1 MGSYYCAKLSSF
13 SDRSKFMLKTPSSRA
28 AVLLAASIFCAS
40 PVTQAQTYS
49 NGITAVVNGKPI
61 MRSEVRDA
69 IIAQEQMLRFKYRED
84 PEGLAKEMAELKSTA
99 LDSLIDRE
107 LILSE
112 FVKMGGTIKPQY
124 IDDDIN
130 SVIRENFKGDRDAF
144 VTELAKT
151 GMTMKKF
158 RDLREKMIIVNVM
171 RGRHAGE
178 QPPATPRE
186 VQDYYEKHNDQ
197 FRDKDMIKIST
208 ITIPK
213 FTGGADVSPERQKKL
228 AQEIRAKIVAGADFG
243 SMARTYSQD
252 SRAEG
257 GGAWDWM
264 ERKQMKKS
272 MADAAFALKNG
283 GVSQVI
289 EEETSFVI
297 IYCDAKKLGDAVPLD
312 KVRPEI
318 ERVINA
324 QKSKDTLMKWLEDL
338 RRKAVIK
345 KMDTG
350 TVEQPAPPPA
360 AAINQ

>member
-1 MGSYYCAKLSSF
+1 M
-13 SDRSKFMLKTPSSRA
+13 SKKSPLTLA
-28 AVLLAASIFCAS
+28 AALLAAAAICTTPA
-40 PVTQAQTYS
+40 VRAQTYS
-49 NGITAVVNGKPI
+49 NGIDAVVNGKPI

-69 IIAQEQMLRFKYRED
+69 VIAQEQMLRFKYRED
-84 PEGLAKEMAELKSTA
+84 PEGFAKEAASLKATA

-112 FVKMGGTIKPQY
+112 FAKMGGTIKPQY
-124 IDDDIN
+124 VDDDIN
-130 SVIRENFKGDRDAF
+130 SIIRESFKGDRDAF

-158 RDLREKMIIVNVM
+158 RELREKMIVVNVM
-171 RGRHAGE
+171 RGRHGGD

-186 VQDYYEKHNDQ
+186 VEDFYRKNNDQ

-213 FTGGADVSPERQKKL
+213 FTGGGDVSPEKQKKL
-228 AQEIRAKIVAGADFG
+228 AQEIRAKISAGADFA
-243 SMARTYSQD
+243 STAKTYSQD

-283 GVSQVI
+283 GVSQVL

-297 IYCDAKKLGDAVPLD
+297 IYCDAKKLGDAVP
-312 KVRPEI
+312 
-318 ERVINA
+318 
-324 QKSKDTLMKWLEDL
+324 QH
-338 RRKAVIK
+338 
-345 KMDTG
+345 
-350 TVEQPAPPPA
+350 
-360 AAINQ
+360 

>member
-1 MGSYYCAKLSSF
+1 MSNMPLFPLA
-13 SDRSKFMLKTPSSRA
+13 RI
-28 AVLLAASIFCAS
+28 VLLAAVLSTS
-40 PVTQAQTYS
+40 PAALAQSYS
-49 NGITAVVNGKPI
+49 NGIAAVVNGKPI
-61 MRSEVRDA
+61 MKSEVRDA
-69 IIAQEQMLRFKYRED
+69 VTAQEQMLRFQFRED
-84 PEGLAKEMAELKSTA
+84 PEGLAKAMTELKTTA

-112 FVKMGGTIKPQY
+112 FGKMGGTIKPQY
-124 IDDDIN
+124 VEDDIN
-130 SVIRENFKGDRDAF
+130 SVVRESFKGDRDAF

-158 RDLREKMIIVNVM
+158 RDLREKMIIVQVM
-171 RGRHAGE
+171 RGRHGGD
-178 QPPATPRE
+178 QPPPTPRE
-186 VQDYYEKHNDQ
+186 VEDYYHKNIDK

-208 ITIPK
+208 ITVPK
-213 FTGGADVSPERQKKL
+213 FTGDADSTVDKQKKL

-243 SMARTYSQD
+243 SMAKTYSQD

-289 EEETSFVI
+289 EEDTSFII
-297 IYCDAKKLGDAVPLD
+297 IYCDTKKLGDAVPLE
-312 KVRPEI
+312 KVRPDI
-318 ERVINA
+318 ERVIDQ
-324 QKSKDTLMKWLEDL
+324 QKSRESLEKWLADL

-345 KMDTG
+345 KMDSG
-350 TVEQPAPPPA
+350 TVEQPAAPRA
-360 AAINQ
+360 ASAN

>member
-1 MGSYYCAKLSSF
+1 MPTK
-13 SDRSKFMLKTPSSRA
+13 P
-28 AVLLAASIFCAS
+28 LL
-40 PVTQAQTYS
+40 TQALVTLTAIMFWIPAGTHAQSSS
-49 NGITAVVNGKPI
+49 NGIAAVVNGKPI

-69 IIAQEQMLRFKYRED
+69 VTAQEQMLRFRYRED

-112 FVKMGGTIKPQY
+112 FGKMGGTIKPQY
-124 IDDDIN
+124 VEDDIN
-130 SVIRENFKGDRDAF
+130 SIIRESFKGDRDAF

-158 RDLREKMIIVNVM
+158 RDLREKMIVVQVM
-171 RGRHAGE
+171 RGRHGGD
-178 QPPATPRE
+178 QPPPTPRE
-186 VQDYYEKHNDQ
+186 VEDFYRKNIDK

-208 ITIPK
+208 ITVPK
-213 FTGGADVSPERQKKL
+213 FTGDTDTSPEKQKKL
-228 AQEIRAKIVAGADFG
+228 AQEIRAKIAAGGDFA
-243 SMARTYSQD
+243 SMAKTYSQD

-272 MADAAFALKNG
+272 MADAAFSLKNG
-283 GVSQVI
+283 GISQVLD
-289 EEETSFVI
+289 EETSFII
-297 IYCDAKKLGDAVPLD
+297 IYCETKKLGDATPLE
-312 KVRPEI
+312 KIRPDI
-318 ERVINA
+318 ERVIDQ
-324 QKSKDTLMKWLEDL
+324 QKSKEALDKWLADL

-350 TVEQPAPPPA
+350 IVEEPMAPRA
-360 AAINQ
+360 AANN

>member
-1 MGSYYCAKLSSF
+1 MPTKPTLTPAIFALTACLLCLPEAAEAQSS
-13 SDRSKFMLKTPSSRA
+13 
-28 AVLLAASIFCAS
+28 
-40 PVTQAQTYS
+40 S
-49 NGITAVVNGKPI
+49 NGIAAVVNGKPI

-69 IIAQEQMLRFKYRED
+69 ITAQEQMLRFRYRED
-84 PEGLAKEMAELKSTA
+84 PEGLAKEMVELKETA

-112 FVKMGGTIKPQY
+112 FAKMGGTIKPQY
-124 IDDDIN
+124 VEDDIN
-130 SVIRENFKGDRDAF
+130 TIVRESFKGDRDAF

-158 RDLREKMIIVNVM
+158 RDLREKMIVVQVM
-171 RGRHAGE
+171 RGRHGGD
-178 QPPATPRE
+178 QPPPTPRE
-186 VQDYYEKHNDQ
+186 VEDFYRKNIDK

-213 FTGGADVSPERQKKL
+213 FTGDAGTSPEKQKKL
-228 AQEIRAKIVAGADFG
+228 AQEIRAKITGGADFG
-243 SMARTYSQD
+243 TLAKTYSQD

-257 GGAWDWM
+257 GGTWDWM

-283 GVSQVI
+283 GISQVI
-289 EEETSFVI
+289 DEETSFII
-297 IYCDAKKLGDAVPLD
+297 IYCEAKKLGDATPLE
-312 KVRPEI
+312 KVRPDI
-318 ERVINA
+318 ERVIDQ
-324 QKSKDTLMKWLEDL
+324 QKSKESLDKWLADL

-350 TVEQPAPPPA
+350 TVEQPVVPRA
-360 AAINQ
+360 AVVN

>member
-1 MGSYYCAKLSSF
+1 
-13 SDRSKFMLKTPSSRA
+13 MLARVA
-28 AVLLAASIFCAS
+28 LLASVFITSSAVF
-40 PVTQAQTYS
+40 AQGYS
-49 NGITAVVNGKPI
+49 NGIAAVVNGKPI
-61 MRSEVRDA
+61 MKSEVRDA
-69 IIAQEQMLRFKYRED
+69 VTAQEQMLRFQFRED
-84 PEGLAKEMAELKSTA
+84 PEGLAKAMGELKTTA

-112 FVKMGGTIKPQY
+112 FAKMGGTIKPQY

-130 SVIRENFKGDRDAF
+130 SVIRESFKGNRDAF

-158 RDLREKMIIVNVM
+158 RELREKMIVVQVM
-171 RGRHAGE
+171 RGRHAGD
-178 QPPATPRE
+178 QPPPTPRE
-186 VQDYYEKHNDQ
+186 VDEYYGKNIDK

-213 FTGGADVSPERQKKL
+213 FTGDADSTVEKQKKL
-228 AQEIRAKIVAGADFG
+228 TQEIRAKIVAGADFG
-243 SMARTYSQD
+243 SMAKTYSQD

-283 GVSQVI
+283 GVSQVM
-289 EEETSFVI
+289 EEDTSFII
-297 IYCDAKKLGDAVPLD
+297 IYCDTKKLGDATPLE
-312 KVRPEI
+312 KVRPDI
-318 ERVINA
+318 ERVIDQ
-324 QKSKDTLMKWLEDL
+324 QKSKESLEKWLADL

-350 TVEQPAPPPA
+350 TVQQPAAPRA
-360 AAINQ
+360 ASVD

>member
-1 MGSYYCAKLSSF
+1 M
-13 SDRSKFMLKTPSSRA
+13 SKKPLIYLPGA
-28 AVLLAASIFCAS
+28 LLLAVFFIAS
-40 PVTQAQTYS
+40 PHSFAQSYS
-49 NGITAVVNGKPI
+49 NGIAAVVNGKPI
-61 MRSEVRDA
+61 MKSEVRDA
-69 IIAQEQMLRFKYRED
+69 VTAQEQMLRFKYRED

-112 FVKMGGTIKPQY
+112 FAKMGGTIKPQY
-124 IDDDIN
+124 VEDDIN
-130 SVIRENFKGDRDAF
+130 TIIRESFKGDRDAF

-158 RDLREKMIIVNVM
+158 RDLRQKMIIVNVM
-171 RGRHAGE
+171 RGRHGGD

-186 VQDYYEKHNDQ
+186 VDEFYQKNIEK

-213 FTGGADVSPERQKKL
+213 FTGDADATVEKQKKL
-228 AQEIRAKIVAGADFG
+228 AQEIRAKIVAGADFS
-243 SMARTYSQD
+243 SMAKTYSQD

-257 GGAWDWM
+257 GGEWDWM

-289 EEETSFVI
+289 EEDTSFII
-297 IYCDAKKLGDAVPLD
+297 IYCDTKKFGDATPLD
-312 KVRPEI
+312 KVRPDI
-318 ERVINA
+318 ERVIDQ
-324 QKSKDTLMKWLEDL
+324 QKSRESLDKWLADL

-350 TVEQPAPPPA
+350 TVEQPAAPRA
-360 AAINQ
+360 EVSN

>member
-1 MGSYYCAKLSSF
+1 MSKQTLSS
-13 SDRSKFMLKTPSSRA
+13 LA
-28 AVLLAASIFCAS
+28 AVLLAASTFS
-40 PVTQAQTYS
+40 PSTSAYAQTYT
-49 NGITAVVNGKPI
+49 NGIAAVVNGKPI
-61 MRSEVRDA
+61 MKSEVRDA
-69 IIAQEQMLRFKYRED
+69 ITAQEQMLRFKHRED
-84 PEGLAKEMAELKSTA
+84 PEGFAKEAAELKSTA

-112 FVKMGGTIKPQY
+112 FTKMGGTIKSQY
-124 IDDDIN
+124 VEDDIN
-130 SVIRENFKGDRDAF
+130 TIVRESFKGDRDAF

-151 GMTMKKF
+151 GMGMKKF

-171 RGRHAGE
+171 RGRHGGD

-186 VQDYYEKHNDQ
+186 VEEFYQKNIDK

-208 ITIPK
+208 VTIPK
-213 FTGGADVSPERQKKL
+213 FTGDADASIEKQKKL

-243 SMARTYSQD
+243 SMAKTYSQD

-264 ERKQMKKS
+264 ERKQMKKT

-283 GVSQVI
+283 GVSQVL
-289 EEETSFVI
+289 EEETSFIV
-297 IYCDAKKLGDAVPLD
+297 IYCDTKKLGDATPLE
-312 KVRPEI
+312 KVRPDI
-318 ERVINA
+318 ERVIDA
-324 QKSKDTLMKWLEDL
+324 QKSKESLDKWLADL

-350 TVEQPAPPPA
+350 AVEQPVIPRAEA
-360 AAINQ
+360 AN